1 MSSPCQI
8 ELRSARKALRELSDD
23 VKNFLAALD
32 VEMKKPSSL
41 DRGARVAVAANAL
54 NLRNDMVRRFSLR
67 LQPGR

>member
-32 VEMKKPSSL
+32 TEMKKPSSL
-41 DRGARVAVAANAL
+41 ERGNRVAIAANAL
-54 NLRNDMVRRFSLR
+54 NLRNDIVRRFSLGLR
-67 LQPGR
+67 LGK